1 MFQYNP
7 NYVKRD
13 SLLDLDC
20 EVWEDGD
27 LDKIIRL
34 DHIPLLVLKKLLEE
48 KFIDPNG
55 RQNRSPSTQEF
66 LSFMEKY
73 PVAKAHGYVVS
84 PYRDDYR
91 VTIEGLSVDRA
102 DVTPEVRNAFLDLSE
117 NADQL
122 DTDGDLNSWW
132 D

>member
-1 MFQYNP
+1 
-7 NYVKRD
+7 
-13 SLLDLDC
+13 
-20 EVWEDGD
+20 
-27 LDKIIRL
+27 
-34 DHIPLLVLKKLLEE
+34 
-48 KFIDPNG
+48 
-55 RQNRSPSTQEF
+55 
-66 LSFMEKY
+66 MEKY

-102 DVTPEVRNAFLDLSE
+102 DVTPEVRNAFLDFSE